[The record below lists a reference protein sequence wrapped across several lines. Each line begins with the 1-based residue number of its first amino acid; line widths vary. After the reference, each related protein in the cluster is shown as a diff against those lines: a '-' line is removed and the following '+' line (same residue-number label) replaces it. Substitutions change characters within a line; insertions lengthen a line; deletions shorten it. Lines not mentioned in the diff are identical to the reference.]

1 MTLAL
6 PMLLGAVLVGFLVPR
21 VLRAVS
27 SALSPAV
34 LLAAWL
40 GSMASAL
47 YLALSAVLVLVWPS
61 HAPVEGLVDGIA
73 RCFSAFAHG
82 TSSWVG
88 ELITGTAVAAVGLIA
103 VRIVL
108 AGRKQAREHARVRD
122 FHRDVL
128 SIVARRDNSESDV
141 LWLDHP
147 LPMAYS
153 VAGKPGFVVAT
164 QGLSSALTG
173 GERDAVLAH
182 ERAHLSG
189 GHHRIVGACEVLA
202 AVLPRVPLFA
212 AAPAAVGAI
221 VELSADRHAA
231 RVTSPAAVRSALAVV
246 SKSPLPQPDWS
257 LGDHG
262 GATAV
267 RLRSLVDGDVA
278 SPRRLTCAVAACVP
292 AAVTTAVAAAVTL
305 AVSAGICAAVT

>member
-1 MTLAL
+1 MRCSWDSWFRECCE
-6 PMLLGAVLVGFLVPR
+6 PFPR
-21 VLRAVS
+21 RCHRRCCS
-27 SALSPAV
+27 RRGS
-34 LLAAWL
+34 AAWRRR
-40 GSMASAL
+40 L

-88 ELITGTAVAAVGLIA
+88 ELITGTAVAVVGVIA

-164 QGLSSALTG
+164 QGLSSALSG

-257 LGDHG
+257 LSDRG

-267 RLRSLVDGDVA
+267 RLSSLVDGDVA
-278 SPRRLTCAVAACVP
+278 SPRRLTCAVAACAP
-292 AAVTTAVAAAVTL
+292 AAVTTAVAAAVTV
-305 AVSAGICAAVT
+305 AVSAGICAVLT

>member
-1 MTLAL
+1 MPRTRPCAGVF
-6 PMLLGAVLVGFLVPR
+6 PGKVCNDIGVADVSRCDARGIPGSESVASRFLGVVTGVPAR
-21 VLRAVS
+21 SRRGS
-27 SALSPAV
+27 
-34 LLAAWL
+34 AAWRRLCISRSLPRSWFWCGRATRRSRGWSTVSL
-40 GSMASAL
+40 G
-47 YLALSAVLVLVWPS
+47 V
-61 HAPVEGLVDGIA
+61 
-73 RCFSAFAHG
+73 FSAFAHG

-88 ELITGTAVAAVGLIA
+88 ELITGTAVAVVGVIA

-164 QGLSSALTG
+164 QGLSSALSG

-189 GHHRIVGACEVLA
+189 GHHRIVGA
-202 AVLPRVPLFA
+202 
-212 AAPAAVGAI
+212 
-221 VELSADRHAA
+221 
-231 RVTSPAAVRSALAVV
+231 
-246 SKSPLPQPDWS
+246 
-257 LGDHG
+257 
-262 GATAV
+262 
-267 RLRSLVDGDVA
+267 
-278 SPRRLTCAVAACVP
+278 
-292 AAVTTAVAAAVTL
+292 
-305 AVSAGICAAVT
+305 

>member
-6 PMLLGAVLVGFLVPR
+6 PMLLGAVFVGFLVPR
-21 VLRAVS
+21 ALRAVS
-27 SALSPAV
+27 STLSPTV

-61 HAPVEGLVDGIA
+61 HAPVDGIA

-88 ELITGTAVAAVGLIA
+88 ELITGTAVGVVGLIA

-202 AVLPRVPLFA
+202 AVLPGVPLFA

-257 LGDHG
+257 LGDRG

-292 AAVTTAVAAAVTL
+292 AAVTTAVAAAVTV
-305 AVSAGICAAVT
+305 AVSAGICAVLT

>member
-1 MTLAL
+1 
-6 PMLLGAVLVGFLVPR
+6 
-21 VLRAVS
+21 
-27 SALSPAV
+27 
-34 LLAAWL
+34 
-40 GSMASAL
+40 
-47 YLALSAVLVLVWPS
+47 
-61 HAPVEGLVDGIA
+61 
-73 RCFSAFAHG
+73 
-82 TSSWVG
+82 SWVG
-88 ELITGTAVAAVGLIA
+88 ELIAGTAVGVVGSIG

-164 QGLSSALTG
+164 QGLSSALTE

-189 GHHRIVGACEVLA
+189 GHHRIVGVCEVLA

-257 LGDHG
+257 LGDRG

-267 RLRSLVDGDVA
+267 RLRSLDNGEVA

-292 AAVTTAVAAAVTL
+292 AAVTTAVAAAVTV
-305 AVSAGICAAVT
+305 AVSAGICAVLT